1 MNGLLPKLVLVV
13 GVLLIAVAVWSL
25 AVPSRP
31 PVADMRPAHA
41 QLATLCQQLKPR
53 GGSCGARAREPEA
66 GAAAMSSAVSPAQAI
81 GEGGAPPVTK
91 PIDLWG
97 NAVRVSI
104 DNGGLRLQS
113 PGQDGQFNSGDDLEE
128 RCAIE

>member
-1 MNGLLPKLVLVV
+1 MNILLKFILVG
-13 GVLLIAVAVWSL
+13 GVLMIAVAVWSL
-25 AVPSRP
+25 AVPSHP
-31 PVADMRPAHA
+31 PAVDTGPAHA

-53 GGSCGARAREPEA
+53 GGSCGARARAPEA
-66 GAAAMSSAVSPAQAI
+66 GADAMSSDVSPAQAM

>member
-1 MNGLLPKLVLVV
+1 MNILLKTILVA
-13 GVLLIAVAVWSL
+13 GVLMIAVAVWSL
-25 AVPSRP
+25 AVPSHP
-31 PVADMRPAHA
+31 AAVDTGPAHA

-53 GGSCGARAREPEA
+53 GGSCGAHARAPEA
-66 GAAAMSSAVSPAQAI
+66 GGDAMSSAVSPAQAM
-81 GEGGAPPVTK
+81 GEGAPAVTK

>member
-1 MNGLLPKLVLVV
+1 MNVLLKSILVA
-13 GVLLIAVAVWSL
+13 GVLMIAVAVWSL
-25 AVPSRP
+25 AVPSHST
-31 PVADMRPAHA
+31 VVDTGPAHA

-53 GGSCGARAREPEA
+53 GGSCGARARAAEP
-66 GAAAMSSAVSPAQAI
+66 GAEAMSSAVSPAQAM
-81 GEGGAPPVTK
+81 GEGGVPPVTK
-91 PIDLWG
+91 PIDVWG

-113 PGQDGQFNSGDDLEE
+113 PGQDGQFGSGDDLEE